1 MRSNTPSRSRATPSS
16 ADTHGEHSET
26 VLFDVDGMTC
36 ATCAVRIERVLS
48 RQEGVENASV
58 SLAGA
63 SALVRVNQG
72 ADLDSLSAAV
82 GKIGYSI
89 SPHESGEHGRDLMD
103 HYHDSEDVQWRRF
116 WIAAALTAPAMLLA
130 MFGPEAFWNRALQG
144 LMVTPVVTWGGW
156 QFHRVALKQARNFS
170 ANMDTLISMGS
181 LAAYVYSVF
190 ALFSDL
196 PVFFEISGVIVTL
209 ITLGRAFEARAKGRA
224 STAVHRLVELAAREA
239 RVLVDGVERS
249 VPIGDV
255 LPGDL
260 MVVLPGEKIPTDG
273 IIESG
278 ASSIDESMLTG
289 ESLPVDKRV
298 GDPVFGATVNQVG
311 MIQVRATAVGAG
323 TALAGIV
330 RMVEL
335 AQNSKAPIQ
344 RLADRV
350 SSIFVP
356 IVILISIATTVVW
369 LALGNEVP
377 ESLRAGV
384 AVLIIACPCAL
395 GLATPT
401 AIMVGSG
408 RGAEIGILFKQ
419 AEVFERARYVDTVLF
434 DKTGTLTTGVMDLTD
449 VASDVDDSEFL
460 HLVASVEAAS
470 GHPIGKAVAL
480 GADERGIQLHDPDRV
495 ESLAGLGVVGSIG
508 DHEVVVGKEKLVV
521 DRGLLVADRWRDL
534 LTTLEEEGKTAFLA
548 GWDGEVKGVIA
559 VADTVR
565 EESREAVA
573 RLNATG
579 ITTRMVTGDNQ
590 RTASRIAEQVG
601 ITEVDA
607 EVLPDEKVE
616 LVTRIQAEGAQVAFV
631 GDGIN
636 DAPALTQADLGMA
649 VGSGTEVALEAGDVV
664 LLNGDPRLVPTA
676 IDLANATFRTIR
688 QNLFW
693 AFGYNVAAI
702 PLAAVGLL
710 DPMIAAGAMALSSL
724 SVVLNA
730 LRLKRFAPYWS

>member
-1 MRSNTPSRSRATPSS
+1 
-16 ADTHGEHSET
+16 
-26 VLFDVDGMTC
+26 MTC
-36 ATCAVRIERVLS
+36 ATCAVRIERVLG

-63 SALVRVNQG
+63 SALVRVNHE
-72 ADLDSLSAAV
+72 ADLDSLTAAV
-82 GKIGYSI
+82 DKIGYRI

-103 HYHDSEDVQWRRF
+103 HYHDNEDVQWRRF
-116 WIAAALTAPAMLLA
+116 WIAAALTAPTVLLA
-130 MFGPEAFWNRALQG
+130 MFGPETLWSRVLQG
-144 LMVTPVVTWGGW
+144 ILVTPVVFWCGW
-156 QFHRVALKQARNFS
+156 QFHRVAIKQARNFS
-170 ANMDTLISMGS
+170 ANMDTLISLGS
-181 LAAYVYSVF
+181 ITAYLYSIW
-190 ALFSDL
+190 ALFAEL
-196 PVFFEISGVIVTL
+196 PVFFEISGVIITL

-224 STAVHRLVELAAREA
+224 STAVHQLVALGAREA
-239 RVLVDGVERS
+239 RVMVDGAERS
-249 VPIGDV
+249 VPIDQV

-273 IIESG
+273 VIETG

-289 ESLPVDKRV
+289 ESLPVDKRA
-298 GDPVFGATVNQVG
+298 GDKVFGATINQVG
-311 MIQVRATAVGAG
+311 MVQVRATVIGAD

-330 RMVEL
+330 RMVEE

-356 IVILISIATTVVW
+356 VVILIAIITTAVW
-369 LALGNEVP
+369 LALGNDVP
-377 ESLRAGV
+377 ESVQAGV

-419 AEVFERARYVDTVLF
+419 AEVFERARDIDTVLF
-434 DKTGTLTTGVMDLTD
+434 DKTGTLTTGVMDLAD
-449 VASDVDDSEFL
+449 VISEVDEREFL

-470 GHPIGKAVAL
+470 GHPIGKAIAL
-480 GADERGIQLHDPDRV
+480 GADERDIELGVPDRV
-495 ESLAGLGVVGSIG
+495 ESQAGLGVVGSIDG
-508 DHEVVVGKEKLVV
+508 QEVVVGKEKLVV
-521 DRGLLVADRWRDL
+521 DRGLHVEDRWHDA
-534 LTTLEEEGKTAFLA
+534 LTVFEEEGKTAFLA
-548 GWDGEVKGVIA
+548 GWDGEVRGVIA
-559 VADTVR
+559 VADILR
-565 EESREAVA
+565 DESRDAVR
-573 RLNATG
+573 RLRGAG
-579 ITTRMVTGDNQ
+579 ITTHMVTGDNQ
-590 RTASRIAEQVG
+590 RTAAHIAEQVG
-601 ITEVDA
+601 ITDLDA
-607 EVLPDEKVE
+607 EVMPGEKAE
-616 LVTRIQAEGAQVAFV
+616 LVRRIQAQGRQVAFV

-649 VGSGTEVALEAGDVV
+649 VGSGADVALEAGDVV

-702 PLAAVGLL
+702 PLAAFGLL
-710 DPMIAAGAMALSSL
+710 DPMIAAAAMAFSSL

-730 LRLKRFAPYWS
+730 LRLKRFAPDWS